1 MARLSAFQL
10 LPPLCGALACA
21 GSDDASSPSLR
32 VIDPPLLVREVEL
45 ARPFSSE
52 RDEMGFAMASAVGF
66 HRDRLV
72 VLETANDRLVLFDK
86 RQEPVAYIGRAG
98 AGPGELRGAIDLAV
112 WQDEY
117 AVAEINNTRVSVFSA
132 DGQFLRSFAVPNGFT
147 PIEYGPD
154 GTIYVN
160 AYDGRNYLLAADRNG
175 TLRPFGERPWDLY
188 PDQFLEAPASQA
200 GGRFFLAVTH
210 SGIVYVYDHI
220 LGALVALDP
229 AGRRIGVQR
238 LPGRIVEGLMQK
250 TRAVRKDFGGDG
262 RGATAD
268 ITDLA
273 LADDGRL
280 LLLFPNVGAIGL
292 LVDPADSSAQEIR
305 WGPGLDPRFGG
316 FSGLVRGDTLY
327 RLSSDNLRLFR
338 LAPE

>member
-1 MARLSAFQL
+1 MARLSPFQL
-10 LPPLCGALACA
+10 LPPLCGALACT
-21 GSDDASSPSLR
+21 GSGDAASPGIRL
-32 VIDPPLLVREVEL
+32 IDPPFLVREIEL
-45 ARPFSSE
+45 TSPFSSE
-52 RDEMGFAMASAVGF
+52 RDEMGFAMASAVGV
-66 HRDRLV
+66 HQNRV
-72 VLETANDRLVLFDK
+72 IVLETANDRLVVFDER
-86 RQEPVAYIGRAG
+86 RQPVGYIGREG
-98 AGPGELRGAIDLAV
+98 AGPGELRGAVDLAV

-117 AVAEINNTRVSVFSA
+117 AVVEINNARVSVFGA
-132 DGQFLRSFAVPNGFT
+132 DGSFIRSFGVPNGFT
-147 PIEYGPD
+147 PIAYGPD

-160 AYDGRNYLLAADRNG
+160 AYDGRNYLLAADRQG
-175 TLRPFGERPWDLY
+175 TLRPFGERPWELY
-188 PDQFLEAPASQA
+188 AEPFLEAPASQA
-200 GGRFFLAVTH
+200 GDRFFLAVTD

-220 LGALVALDP
+220 LGALVSLDS
-229 AGRRIGVQR
+229 AGRRIGIQH
-238 LPGRIVEGLMQK
+238 LPRKIVEGLVQQS
-250 TRAVRKDFGGDG
+250 RAVRQDFGGAA
-262 RGATAD
+262 RSATAG
-268 ITDLA
+268 ITDLS